1 MTKGD
6 DFTVLA
12 AGYSSHSVC
21 RWRAWVWSVAF
32 QTLSSATGHTMHCVC
47 NMDLFT
53 TICCT
58 TWICFTTCSYSCA
71 AVDNISTDAA
81 RRAVPR
87 PQPELFVFN
96 WPSLT
101 ESLQV
106 RLGRSKVRL
115 RSLRPDLFLTS
126 VPYKSRTYLL
136 VKRVFTAWM
145 PLLSPNPQRQS
156 TRGNLSI
163 TWRPASNKS
172 CSNIHLANVFPK
184 RPVYTAQKTGSSLL
198 HRRYRIILTRR
209 RQSELKSPIVSL
221 SFIECRAT
229 SCIVVRPT
237 TSCFADWSK
246 RRHVTLSIFQWRT
259 IHDNLSSDIFT

>member
-1 MTKGD
+1 MHG
-6 DFTVLA
+6 FGRLRFR
-12 AGYSSHSVC
+12 H
-21 RWRAWVWSVAF
+21 WVPPQGIQCIAC
-32 QTLSSATGHTMHCVC
+32 ATWICC
-47 NMDLFT
+47 T

-58 TWICFTTCSYSCA
+58 TWICCTTCSYSCA
-71 AVDNISTDAA
+71 TVDNISTDTA
-81 RRAVPR
+81 RRAVPL
-87 PQPELFVFN
+87 PQPELLVFN

-106 RLGRSKVRL
+106 RLGRLKVR
-115 RSLRPDLFLTS
+115 LRPDLFLTS

-172 CSNIHLANVFPK
+172 CSNIRLANVFPK